1 VALDQSRFDQLLAE
15 LGPPL
20 FRLHLRLRLADVRG
34 AGEPA
39 ELLYPRFATR
49 GGPAA
54 LAVCQAVMWSRLAAG
69 QREAALE
76 PYLRVWNLLQQGAR
90 LDDLPGTRRPQIDPA
105 SGLVAELSPLFFDRP
120 QASLHW
126 PQVEALVAQLPTPP
140 EGLRLYAAALA
151 AAAGQPEAAQ
161 RHMAEVHSPRMP
173 VAGWKQVLLALTE
186 LDAGNTK
193 AAAAQLASLRDPL
206 PPACRGAALLVRGR
220 IDTQSDDPR
229 QVEEGLLELLTLPAA
244 YASQSPE
251 LAAAGLYEAALA
263 FAKLKEET
271 EAAVVR
277 RELATR
283 WPASFHA
290 RQLGVNAGRPA
301 PQAFPPQQ
309 EPRTTGGAG
318 P

>member
-1 VALDQSRFDQLLAE
+1 
-15 LGPPL
+15 
-20 FRLHLRLRLADVRG
+20 
-34 AGEPA
+34 
-39 ELLYPRFATR
+39 
-49 GGPAA
+49 
-54 LAVCQAVMWSRLAAG
+54 
-69 QREAALE
+69 
-76 PYLRVWNLLQQGAR
+76 
-90 LDDLPGTRRPQIDPA
+90 
-105 SGLVAELSPLFFDRP
+105 
-120 QASLHW
+120 
-126 PQVEALVAQLPTPP
+126 
-140 EGLRLYAAALA
+140 
-151 AAAGQPEAAQ
+151 
-161 RHMAEVHSPRMP
+161 
-173 VAGWKQVLLALTE
+173 
-186 LDAGNTK
+186 
-193 AAAAQLASLRDPL
+193 
-206 PPACRGAALLVRGR
+206 VRGR

-271 EAAVVR
+271 AAAVVR